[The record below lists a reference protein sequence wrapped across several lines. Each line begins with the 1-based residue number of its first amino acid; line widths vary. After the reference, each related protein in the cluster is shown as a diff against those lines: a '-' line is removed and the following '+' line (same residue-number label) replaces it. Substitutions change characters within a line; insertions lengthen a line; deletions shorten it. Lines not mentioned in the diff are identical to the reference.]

1 MWRGRK
7 FLKNLTPEHFTTWTK
22 FRSLAMTNLYLMKN
36 VTMVTMPKISRRL
49 KTDRRAN
56 AIIKAD
62 VFKTKVYLQYN
73 NFKVALSTIEAQRI
87 AKTLNKALAI
97 QQTQRKDS
105 QQELPTPIFL
115 DQKQS
120 LVDSTN
126 CLSLQPQNSL
136 EQSQNSLE
144 QSQNS
149 LEQSQ
154 NSLEQSQIS
163 LENKKLWANFRA
175 KINQVHERKM
185 AEGLA
190 ICFKVANILKGQF
203 PNEIMKIKED
213 TILLSSAKNK
223 RKLHGNYVGRPIAYY
238 DPNYYRVVIKQKFLH
253 ERKIWTTKLTT
264 QKDRRPIYGEL
275 AIIELMC
282 HELAHHRT
290 SGHAKGF
297 KIKYKRFFDFML
309 NQIISGQYYR

>member
-1 MWRGRK
+1 
-7 FLKNLTPEHFTTWTK
+7 
-22 FRSLAMTNLYLMKN
+22 MKN

-144 QSQNS
+144 QPQNS
-149 LEQSQ
+149 LEQPQ
-154 NSLEQSQIS
+154 NSLD
-163 LENKKLWANFRA
+163 
-175 KINQVHERKM
+175 RKM

-190 ICFKVANILKGQF
+190 ICFKVANILKEQF

-213 TILLSSAKNK
+213 TVLIHSVKNK
-223 RKLHGNYVGRPIAYY
+223 RKLHGNRVGRNYAYY
-238 DPNYYRVVIKQKFLH
+238 DPQYYRVVIRQKTLQ
-253 ERKIWTTKLTT
+253 ERSLWTTKLKTR
-264 QKDRRPIYGEL
+264 KDCRPIYGEFAL
-275 AIIELMC
+275 IELMC